1 MPDICDLQIKIQS
14 ELHGDM
20 QRSAEMTDSSTHV
33 DVTNLSEVPC
43 RVSSDL
49 HEWRNDWTTVST
61 SDSVKL

>member
-1 MPDICDLQIKIQS
+1 VLLLLLLIIFLIIIFLLILIGFGFEKA
-14 ELHGDM
+14 GV
-20 QRSAEMTDSSTHV
+20 TH
-33 DVTNLSEVPC
+33 LSEVPC

>member
-1 MPDICDLQIKIQS
+1 MKIQS

-20 QRSAEMTDSSTHV
+20 QRLAEMTSPSVTLR
-33 DVTNLSEVPC
+33 VTNLSEVPC

-49 HEWRNDWTTVST
+49 HEWRNDRITVST